1 MKKIGLWKKLA
12 SWLLV
17 FLLVL
22 QIPTDVFAEEW
33 ISGTDISVDSD
44 FAEEDAGYVEE
55 EENTDFI
62 DDEKIE
68 VPESDGFTDS
78 ENLSEEET
86 ALFSDGTD
94 QEESN
99 EETQEVQVTVSVSKD
114 GKFLNDKDGNPMAGR
129 SITLTGKNTYNMDD
143 ALKLAHDL
151 YYPGGAEAG
160 YDYHEDENGIY
171 DGIIYKLWGYNK
183 NDVPNIKSILNHDT
197 RNLGSALSRTVQN
210 GDELHFFIQAQN
222 GKDKFA
228 FFTETEATYTQGQ
241 EITLKLRQRNDFGG
255 CFSNCT
261 GASIYING
269 VKQEELLT
277 DSEGNVTLPK
287 LEAGQSYLITAEK
300 LINTSDGTE
309 VTDISAAY
317 TTVTVV
323 PASEQPG
330 DYISKVH
337 LRVEKGETTK
347 EVETATLDGEDALWI
362 PSELSDGNFY
372 VKAELTDDIPEGAA
386 VYAVYSNPQDGSIY
400 RVKLTDGK
408 ETFLK
413 NTTVF
418 QCANVTSSIR
428 FEVRKNGNVL
438 QSVKVPIYYRSHLTS
453 MEFLDSWGHEI
464 ETGLQDTLEDQVLEI
479 KVPQNAKYFD
489 LNCGTYYGGIK
500 ELFYYNNKLN
510 VTGATVQSI
519 PVGLRFFPDWEKNDE
534 CRISFILEK
543 NETYHNSK
551 DTKYT
556 FVITP
561 GDIDYTPE
569 VTVNITGKYGAVYEN
584 SESPV
589 LSAGAEVL
597 RPEEG
602 KLTYQWYYLVLPD
615 NVYVP
620 DYVALDKYVKLEGA
634 TEEAYRV
641 PTDSVFD
648 TRYYCCIVN
657 YEIDGKIYPAKSD
670 FTKIAVVSEKLEKP
684 EIETQP
690 QPISWIQGKPL
701 TEKLEVSL
709 KKVTGQGIAQ
719 YQWYKNTENSNENGQ
734 ALVNETKSSY
744 TPPVSELGTTYYY
757 CEVWYER
764 TDRSYEQGKDTERN
778 TLTSEKVVSNPVA
791 VTVTEEPL
799 PWEGNGS
806 EESPYLIK
814 SVSDLEALRE
824 KVNKDGFTFSDAYF
838 RLDADITLPDG
849 WKPIG
854 ATKNGKV
861 NLENGANLNAFSG
874 ILDGA
879 GHTIT
884 VPEGGLPLF
893 GYVRNT
899 RIRNLNIYGKK
910 IAGYGLINNFE
921 GVGLSGSAVEIDNV
935 TLKSGSSTLK
945 SGLIGANKTTNP
957 YAGCSAA
964 FVATIKNCTIEKGVV
979 IGYDKKQSQIGAI
992 AGRMQGT
999 IKNCVSY
1006 ADVYGTDYVGGIIGT
1021 RDNAMGTCEVI
1032 GSEF

>member
-183 NDVPNIKSILNHDT
+183 NDVPNIKSILKHDT

-241 EITLKLRQRNDFGG
+241 EITLKLIQRNDFGG

-979 IGYDKKQSQIGAI
+979 IGYDKK
-992 AGRMQGT
+992 
-999 IKNCVSY
+999 
-1006 ADVYGTDYVGGIIGT
+1006 
-1021 RDNAMGTCEVI
+1021 
-1032 GSEF
+1032 

>member
-899 RIRNLNIYGKK
+899 G
-910 IAGYGLINNFE
+910 
-921 GVGLSGSAVEIDNV
+921 SG
-935 TLKSGSSTLK
+935 T
-945 SGLIGANKTTNP
+945 
-957 YAGCSAA
+957 
-964 FVATIKNCTIEKGVV
+964 
-979 IGYDKKQSQIGAI
+979 
-992 AGRMQGT
+992 
-999 IKNCVSY
+999 
-1006 ADVYGTDYVGGIIGT
+1006 
-1021 RDNAMGTCEVI
+1021 
-1032 GSEF
+1032 

>member
-1 MKKIGLWKKLA
+1 
-12 SWLLV
+12 
-17 FLLVL
+17 
-22 QIPTDVFAEEW
+22 
-33 ISGTDISVDSD
+33 
-44 FAEEDAGYVEE
+44 
-55 EENTDFI
+55 
-62 DDEKIE
+62 
-68 VPESDGFTDS
+68 
-78 ENLSEEET
+78 
-86 ALFSDGTD
+86 
-94 QEESN
+94 
-99 EETQEVQVTVSVSKD
+99 
-114 GKFLNDKDGNPMAGR
+114 MAGR

-428 FEVRKNGNVL
+428 FEVRKNGYVL

-597 RPEEG
+597 RP
-602 KLTYQWYYLVLPD
+602 
-615 NVYVP
+615 
-620 DYVALDKYVKLEGA
+620 
-634 TEEAYRV
+634 
-641 PTDSVFD
+641 
-648 TRYYCCIVN
+648 
-657 YEIDGKIYPAKSD
+657 
-670 FTKIAVVSEKLEKP
+670 
-684 EIETQP
+684 
-690 QPISWIQGKPL
+690 
-701 TEKLEVSL
+701 
-709 KKVTGQGIAQ
+709 
-719 YQWYKNTENSNENGQ
+719 
-734 ALVNETKSSY
+734 
-744 TPPVSELGTTYYY
+744 
-757 CEVWYER
+757 
-764 TDRSYEQGKDTERN
+764 
-778 TLTSEKVVSNPVA
+778 
-791 VTVTEEPL
+791 
-799 PWEGNGS
+799 
-806 EESPYLIK
+806 
-814 SVSDLEALRE
+814 
-824 KVNKDGFTFSDAYF
+824 
-838 RLDADITLPDG
+838 
-849 WKPIG
+849 
-854 ATKNGKV
+854 
-861 NLENGANLNAFSG
+861 
-874 ILDGA
+874 
-879 GHTIT
+879 
-884 VPEGGLPLF
+884 
-893 GYVRNT
+893 
-899 RIRNLNIYGKK
+899 
-910 IAGYGLINNFE
+910 
-921 GVGLSGSAVEIDNV
+921 
-935 TLKSGSSTLK
+935 
-945 SGLIGANKTTNP
+945 
-957 YAGCSAA
+957 
-964 FVATIKNCTIEKGVV
+964 
-979 IGYDKKQSQIGAI
+979 
-992 AGRMQGT
+992 
-999 IKNCVSY
+999 
-1006 ADVYGTDYVGGIIGT
+1006 
-1021 RDNAMGTCEVI
+1021 
-1032 GSEF
+1032 

>member
-935 TLKSGSSTLK
+935 T
-945 SGLIGANKTTNP
+945 
-957 YAGCSAA
+957 
-964 FVATIKNCTIEKGVV
+964 
-979 IGYDKKQSQIGAI
+979 
-992 AGRMQGT
+992 
-999 IKNCVSY
+999 
-1006 ADVYGTDYVGGIIGT
+1006 
-1021 RDNAMGTCEVI
+1021 
-1032 GSEF
+1032 

>member
-1 MKKIGLWKKLA
+1 MVIR
-12 SWLLV
+12 WLGGPLR
-17 FLLVL
+17 L
-22 QIPTDVFAEEW
+22 P
-33 ISGTDISVDSD
+33 
-44 FAEEDAGYVEE
+44 
-55 EENTDFI
+55 
-62 DDEKIE
+62 
-68 VPESDGFTDS
+68 
-78 ENLSEEET
+78 
-86 ALFSDGTD
+86 
-94 QEESN
+94 
-99 EETQEVQVTVSVSKD
+99 
-114 GKFLNDKDGNPMAGR
+114 
-129 SITLTGKNTYNMDD
+129 GKNTYNMDD

-657 YEIDGKIYPAKSD
+657 YEIGGKIYPAKSD

-824 KVNKDGFTFSDAYF
+824 KVNKDGFTFSRCLLQTGCGYYPSGW
-838 RLDADITLPDG
+838 LEAD
-849 WKPIG
+849 
-854 ATKNGKV
+854 
-861 NLENGANLNAFSG
+861 
-874 ILDGA
+874 
-879 GHTIT
+879 
-884 VPEGGLPLF
+884 
-893 GYVRNT
+893 RC
-899 RIRNLNIYGKK
+899 
-910 IAGYGLINNFE
+910 
-921 GVGLSGSAVEIDNV
+921 
-935 TLKSGSSTLK
+935 
-945 SGLIGANKTTNP
+945 NK
-957 YAGCSAA
+957 
-964 FVATIKNCTIEKGVV
+964 EW
-979 IGYDKKQSQIGAI
+979 QS
-992 AGRMQGT
+992 
-999 IKNCVSY
+999 
-1006 ADVYGTDYVGGIIGT
+1006 
-1021 RDNAMGTCEVI
+1021 
-1032 GSEF
+1032 

>member
-670 FTKIAVVSEKLEKP
+670 FTKIAVVS
-684 EIETQP
+684 
-690 QPISWIQGKPL
+690 GK
-701 TEKLEVSL
+701 T
-709 KKVTGQGIAQ
+709 
-719 YQWYKNTENSNENGQ
+719 
-734 ALVNETKSSY
+734 
-744 TPPVSELGTTYYY
+744 
-757 CEVWYER
+757 
-764 TDRSYEQGKDTERN
+764 
-778 TLTSEKVVSNPVA
+778 
-791 VTVTEEPL
+791 
-799 PWEGNGS
+799 
-806 EESPYLIK
+806 
-814 SVSDLEALRE
+814 
-824 KVNKDGFTFSDAYF
+824 
-838 RLDADITLPDG
+838 
-849 WKPIG
+849 
-854 ATKNGKV
+854 
-861 NLENGANLNAFSG
+861 
-874 ILDGA
+874 
-879 GHTIT
+879 
-884 VPEGGLPLF
+884 
-893 GYVRNT
+893 
-899 RIRNLNIYGKK
+899 
-910 IAGYGLINNFE
+910 
-921 GVGLSGSAVEIDNV
+921 
-935 TLKSGSSTLK
+935 
-945 SGLIGANKTTNP
+945 
-957 YAGCSAA
+957 
-964 FVATIKNCTIEKGVV
+964 
-979 IGYDKKQSQIGAI
+979 
-992 AGRMQGT
+992 
-999 IKNCVSY
+999 
-1006 ADVYGTDYVGGIIGT
+1006 
-1021 RDNAMGTCEVI
+1021 
-1032 GSEF
+1032 